1 MTDGNPYI
9 YIFADQSPYNDHYEQ
24 TERIRNTDNSQVCT
38 YQTLY
43 CRSYHQEIDGDKQN
57 VPGKHHEDT
66 PVKVCIHPRLN
77 DPRGSSVGIA
87 SVYVLISWMVVLL
100 IKPDSRVK
108 DYQSLIHNRLA

>member
-1 MTDGNPYI
+1 MANPVDSVGAHI
-9 YIFADQSPYNDHYEQ
+9 IFNPFFNSDYRSIPYKML
-24 TERIRNTDNSQVCT
+24 NSLFT
-38 YQTLY
+38 FPYQTLH